1 LPVSFWG
8 NIKRGITAVYF
19 NNGRL
24 CCFCDIGSRQLDI
37 YFTKKE
43 QGVIMWLIVFMA
55 GCSLPLIVM
64 GCVCLWREKQWEKY
78 NQPKD
83 A

>member
-1 LPVSFWG
+1 
-8 NIKRGITAVYF
+8 
-19 NNGRL
+19 
-24 CCFCDIGSRQLDI
+24 
-37 YFTKKE
+37 
-43 QGVIMWLIVFMA
+43 MWLIVFMA

-64 GCVCLWREKQWEKY
+64 GCVHLWREKQWEKY